1 MLIAGTKSN
10 IRVLIG
16 ILLLAS
22 GAYAAVFYATEALS
36 ERDYSGIA
44 DPQLRVGYCMLSNTS
59 IPEKYLL
66 AESAAHPPNL
76 EVHLVVM
83 PHALRGEITE
93 QKKAAIWAL
102 KARDELRQWA
112 IRSSFRVAGICGY
125 WEVAWPPK
133 TTPLDITTKLLQYD
147 STFSYFLERVRA
159 DPDAADRVY
168 DALGGAKA
176 RTRGNSF

>member
-1 MLIAGTKSN
+1 MLVTGTKSN
-10 IRVLIG
+10 FRVLVG
-16 ILLLAS
+16 LLLLSS
-22 GAYAAVFYATEALS
+22 GAYAALFYTAEALS

-44 DPQLRVGYCMLSNTS
+44 DPQLRAGYCMISNTS
-59 IPEKYLL
+59 VPEKYLL
-66 AESAAHPPNL
+66 AESTARPPNL
-76 EVHLVVM
+76 EVLLVVM

-102 KARDELRQWA
+102 RERDGLRHRA
-112 IRSSFRVAGICGY
+112 IKSSFRVAGICGY
-125 WEVAWPPK
+125 WEVTWPPT

-147 STFSYFLERVRA
+147 STFSYFLERVKA

-176 RTRGNSF
+176 RAHGYSV

>member
-22 GAYAAVFYATEALS
+22 GAYAAVFYTTEALS

-66 AESAAHPPNL
+66 AESTAHPPNL

-125 WEVAWPPK
+125 WEVAWPQK
-133 TTPLDITTKLLQYD
+133 ATPLDIATKLLQYD
-147 STFSYFLERVRA
+147 STFSYFLQRVKA
-159 DPDAADRVY
+159 EPDAADRVY
-168 DALGGAKA
+168 EALGGAKA
-176 RTRGNSF
+176 RARGNSF

>member
-1 MLIAGTKSN
+1 MLVSGTKSKF
-10 IRVLIG
+10 RVLIG
-16 ILLLAS
+16 LLLLAS
-22 GAYAAVFYATEALS
+22 GAYAAAFYTAEVLS

-44 DPQLRVGYCMLSNTS
+44 DPQLRVGYCMISNTS
-59 IPEKYLL
+59 VPEKYLL
-66 AESAAHPPNL
+66 AESTAHPPSL

-102 KARDELRQWA
+102 RARDELRQRA
-112 IRSSFRVAGICGY
+112 LSSSFRVAGICDY
-125 WEVAWPPK
+125 WKVTWPPMA
-133 TTPLDITTKLLQYD
+133 TPLDIATRLLQYD

-168 DALGGAKA
+168 EALVGAKA
-176 RTRGNSF
+176 KPRGNSF